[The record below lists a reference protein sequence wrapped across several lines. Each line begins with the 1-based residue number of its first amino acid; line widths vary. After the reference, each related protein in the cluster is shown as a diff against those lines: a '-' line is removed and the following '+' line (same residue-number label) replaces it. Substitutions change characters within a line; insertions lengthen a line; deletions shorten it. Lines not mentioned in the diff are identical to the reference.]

1 MADPPVSGPEPPEQ
15 PRITARRPTLV
26 VAGLIGRPD
35 GHVLVTRRRADQPLP
50 LLWELPGGKIEPGE
64 APTDAL
70 TRELLEELGAR
81 VAVGPVWDVLFH
93 RYPAQDVLMLVYA
106 CRLEPGEEPRAV
118 EVDALAWVL
127 PGEMTGV
134 DLLPADRPLAQRLAR
149 EGPPRFCVAPA
160 I

>member
-1 MADPPVSGPEPPEQ
+1 MADPPVSGTKSPAQPAPP
-15 PRITARRPTLV
+15 ARRPTLV

-35 GHVLVTRRRADQPLP
+35 GRVLVTRRRADQPLP

-64 APTDAL
+64 APARAL
-70 TRELLEELGAR
+70 ERELLEELGAR
-81 VAVGPVWDVLFH
+81 ATIGPIWEVLFH

-106 CRLEPGEEPRAV
+106 CRIEPGEEPRAV

-127 PGEMTGV
+127 PAELSRY
-134 DLLPADRPLAQRLAR
+134 DLLPADQPLAERLVR
-149 EGPPRFCVAPA
+149 EGPPRFCVAPP